1 MEKQWRC
8 KNDHILGMIR
18 WNGDRVPQLMLFRH
32 ALDMN
37 SDHPADVDVIGPL
50 VGRIPVRCELC
61 DEVSLWEVSVDAL
74 AGMIRGLRADQK
86 EQLQVRLLRGHVRK
100 IQKKKNQ
107 ATIG

>member
-18 WNGDRVPQLMLFRH
+18 WNGNQVPQLMLFRH

-61 DEVSLWEVSVDAL
+61 DEVSLWEASVDAL
-74 AGMIRGLRADQK
+74 AEIIRGLSHEQK
-86 EQLQVRLLRGHVRK
+86 EQLQIRLLRGHVRK
-100 IQKKKNQ
+100 VQKKTNR